1 MRQRYPTFG
10 YRVAVVVLIAGVVAC
25 RSPSPTT
32 NAADRFDLAAGTVE
46 LAADEVAIEY
56 IGHAAF
62 RVHSP
67 DGTRI
72 IIDPFASR
80 VWLGYDFPDSLQA
93 DAVLITHPHYD
104 HDAGARLGRPFPWGP
119 DVTVYSDPGS
129 HMIGDV
135 AVQGVRGKHAD
146 PYGMEFGQINTL
158 WVLEVADIRIA
169 HLGDNGPLTESNM
182 AALGRVDVLMMPI
195 DGDYHILA
203 AEEIEAN
210 LAGLEPQVL
219 IPMHY
224 RLPDLE
230 TDPESPSDLG
240 PIDPWLEGRTNV
252 ERLSGHVGVLSREA
266 LPSKAILVF
275 AHSPEV
281 KQP

>member
-1 MRQRYPTFG
+1 MD
-10 YRVAVVVLIAGVVAC
+10 AGE
-25 RSPSPTT
+25 
-32 NAADRFDLAAGTVE
+32 RFDQHAGTVTLAAG
-46 LAADEVAIEY
+46 EVAIEY

-62 RVHSP
+62 RMHSP
-67 DGTRI
+67 GGTRI
-72 IIDPFASR
+72 IVDPFASR
-80 VWLGYDFPDSLQA
+80 VWLGYDFPDSLET

-104 HDAGARLGRPFPWGP
+104 HDAGGRMGRPFPWGP
-119 DVTVYSDPGS
+119 DVTVYRDPGS

-135 AVQGVRGKHAD
+135 AVQGFRGKHAD

-158 WVLEVADIRIA
+158 WVLEVAGIRIA
-169 HLGDNGPLTESNM
+169 HLGDNGPLTEANV
-182 AALGRVDVLMMPI
+182 AELGRVDVLMMPI
-195 DGDYHILA
+195 DGVYHILA

-210 LAGLEPQVL
+210 LAALSPRVL

-240 PIDPWLEGRTNV
+240 PIDPWLDGRTNV
-252 ERLSGHVGVLSREA
+252 QRLSGHVGVLSREA
-266 LPSKAILVF
+266 LPLNAIVVF

-281 KQP
+281 NQP